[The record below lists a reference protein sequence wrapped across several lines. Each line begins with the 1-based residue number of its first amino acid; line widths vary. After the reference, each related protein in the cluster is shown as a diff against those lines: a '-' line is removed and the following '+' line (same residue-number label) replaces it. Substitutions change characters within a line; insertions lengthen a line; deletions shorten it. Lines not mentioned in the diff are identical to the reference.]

1 MLVIVNGLLCLML
14 YLGLEQLGFE
24 SQLGLFFIFAP
35 IGVWTFAFFYLVH
48 KSLLASILF
57 WGGFLYLNWE
67 MAVFT
72 AVVWGS
78 LCFAKKVVVTL
89 CEHDRYMRTNP
100 SAKHVAEPA
109 ALINPATGL
118 FMQGDV
124 DSSGNCFGQYCCG
137 KSSYG
142 QSSDD

>member
-1 MLVIVNGLLCLML
+1 MFKKLVIVNGLLCLML

-48 KSLLASILF
+48 KSVLAAILF
-57 WGGFLYLNWE
+57 WGGFFYINWE

-109 ALINPATGL
+109 DADLSPPLMRGGTDVGINH
-118 FMQGDV
+118 FFVED
-124 DSSGNCFGQYCCG
+124 
-137 KSSYG
+137 
-142 QSSDD
+142 